1 MVYCWS
7 SMLVWNYCCYYCVLT
22 MSDYTMKY
30 SVIFDEN
37 AINPLQRTDF
47 ECDDDATATLLAINH
62 FDKKPGIYTIF
73 RDQCQI
79 IQYRIDV
86 PSEVLTREQEQNSI
100 DRMESILRSQ
110 GIRMKIGGCSCC
122 ESPWITFEYEG
133 ETIIN
138 DIEGHQINMFESN
151 G

>member
-1 MVYCWS
+1 
-7 SMLVWNYCCYYCVLT
+7 
-22 MSDYTMKY
+22 MKY

-37 AINPLQRTDF
+37 AITPLQRTDF
-47 ECDDDATATLLAINH
+47 ECDDDVTATLLAIKP
-62 FDKKPGIYTIF
+62 FDKKPGIYKIF

-79 IQYRIDV
+79 IQFRIDA
-86 PSEVLTREQEQNSI
+86 PSEVLTEEQEQNSIDRIESIEQEQSSI
-100 DRMESILRSQ
+100 DRMESILRSHR
-110 GIRMKIGGCSCC
+110 IRMKIGGCSCC